1 MRTTFFE
8 MHLFNDTSF
17 MNSQSF
23 IWNGKEC
30 GEGKRER
37 ERERERERDT
47 EGGIERVAAWV
58 INLTV
63 GQVLMR
69 AIE

>member
-17 MNSQSF
+17 INSQSF

-37 ERERERERDT
+37 ERERKRKRDRDR
-47 EGGIERVAAWV
+47 GWHRKDCGMGHKLDHWSSIK
-58 INLTV
+58 
-63 GQVLMR
+63 
-69 AIE
+69 